1 MAAPALFSSD
11 GTCMSCSKKA
21 QLLFRWGKVRVA
33 FGLWPPLVTGV
44 WHSRTEIHAPRTSP
58 PIGPFFS
65 FDTRTR
71 TTPWPLEEVT
81 PRFRRRKN
89 TSCSQN
95 VTLRSRSDWSLL
107 SCWAASFGLLRS
119 LTWLTITITPS
130 PSKPFFYCPSK
141 PFLISPRKHL
151 QSVCMWCLVI
161 NKLCQGS
168 YVEGRL
174 GTLFHTHS
182 FC

>member
-1 MAAPALFSSD
+1 MSNEERSVLLLDSGRLWWLVC
-11 GTCMSCSKKA
+11 GTVA
-21 QLLFRWGKVRVA
+21 QRSMHPG
-33 FGLWPPLVTGV
+33 PHHPL
-44 WHSRTEIHAPRTSP
+44 A
-58 PIGPFFS
+58 PFFS

-107 SCWAASFGLLRS
+107 SCWEASFGLFRS

-130 PSKPFFYCPSK
+130 PSK